1 MNTPIQGSAADII
14 KLAMVNI
21 HRELA
26 EHGFKSKMIL
36 QVHDE
41 LIFDSPPE
49 EIDRLKELV
58 KHCMENALLLDVPLV
73 VDIKIGRNWYDVKK
87 V

>member
-21 HRELA
+21 HRELN
-26 EHGFKSKMIL
+26 EHGLKAKMIL

-41 LIFDSPPE
+41 LIFDTPAT

-58 KHCMENALLLDVPLV
+58 KRCMENALLLDVPLV
-73 VDIKIGRNWYDVKK
+73 VDLKIGNNWYDVKK
-87 V
+87 F